1 MNELILII
9 QGAWRSLVKFIDVS
23 HIERHSAR
31 SVPLHQTVC
40 RAYRRWGKWLILA
53 ALSMLLLISAAPSH
67 AQSSTESYTSKAPII
82 VDGQEVFQ
90 IRSFGRL
97 TAKERADIINQ
108 ALQQE
113 VESTEPIELQVVPE
127 KRIAIIRSQAT
138 RTDLVTVTQDDLAG
152 NSNPYG
158 QALTWRRQLEAAL
171 QQAQFERSIGYIR
184 QAIGLSLA
192 AIIGAIAI
200 HLGLRTLGRVV
211 IRRLSPWLNHPTS
224 PLHPWEQS
232 AKLLIKLAIL
242 GIQAGLWGA
251 VAFYITDLFPH
262 IRGWRNQLFSSL
274 NAQVITLGSRNYSA
288 LSLLLMLASVVGL
301 WFAVSGITRLVK
313 LYVLRGTGV
322 ERRVQ
327 DVISILTQY
336 VLTFLGL
343 IVLFQLWGIDV
354 SSLAILASV
363 LGVGIGFGVQ
373 NITNNLIS
381 GLIIT
386 LERPIQIGDFVQ
398 VGELVGVVE
407 HIGARSTH
415 VCTLDQVTI
424 LVPNSRFLENEVVN
438 WSHGNPVSRLHIPVG
453 VAYGSD
459 VETVQRALLEAA
471 KNHPEVLIKPP
482 PEVWFQGFGDSSLDF
497 DLLVWTG
504 EPKKQFKVKSDLYY
518 CIEASLRHYKIEIPF
533 PQRDLHVRSP
543 HLEQFI
549 SAMGDYTAI
558 RSQLSLPNGSSS
570 SMNHTNLPAGV
581 FASESS
587 LATVP
592 RLKEEI
598 DSTNLEAIATELR
611 KPDGLNIQDRR
622 YRGNLYPACFT
633 GSDLVEWLV
642 QNRHVSRDDAILIGQ
657 RLVDHRII
665 HHVLDDAPFQDGYV
679 FYRFYHDDA

>member
-1 MNELILII
+1 MNELIFII
-9 QGAWRSLVKFIDVS
+9 QGAWRSLVTVIDS
-23 HIERHSAR
+23 GHGDRHSALATR
-31 SVPLHQTVC
+31 LRHTACHAS
-40 RAYRRWGKWLILA
+40 RRWGRWLILA
-53 ALSMLLLISAAPSH
+53 ALSTLLVISAAPSH
-67 AQSSTESYTSKAPII
+67 AQSSTESYTSKASVI

-90 IRSFGRL
+90 IGGFGRL
-97 TAKERADIINQ
+97 TARERADIVNQ

-113 VESTEPIELQVVPE
+113 VESTEPVELRVVPE
-127 KRIAIIRSQAT
+127 KQIAIIRSQAT
-138 RTDLVTVTQDDLAG
+138 HTDLVTVTQDDLAS

-158 QALTWRRQLEAAL
+158 QALMWRRQLEAAL
-171 QQAQFERSIGYIR
+171 QQAQFERSLVYIR

-200 HLGLRTLGRVV
+200 HLGLRTFGRVV
-211 IRRLSPWLNHPTS
+211 IRRLSPWLSHPTS

-251 VAFYITDLFPH
+251 IAFYITDLFPH

-274 NAQVITLGSRNYSA
+274 NAQVITLGSRSYSA
-288 LSLLLMLASVVGL
+288 LSLLLMLASLVGL
-301 WFAVSGITRLVK
+301 WFAVSGVTRLVK

-543 HLEQFI
+543 HLEQFV

-558 RSQLSLPNGSSS
+558 RSQSSLPNGASPRI
-570 SMNHTNLPAGV
+570 NPANLSAGALV
-581 FASESS
+581 PESS

-592 RLKEEI
+592 RIYDGAE
-598 DSTNLEAIATELR
+598 STDLEAIATDLR
-611 KPDGLNIQDRR
+611 KPDGLDIQDRR

-633 GSDLVEWLV
+633 GADLVEWLV
-642 QNRHVSRDDAILIGQ
+642 QNRHVSRDEAIVIGQ
-657 RLVDHRII
+657 RLVDHHII

-679 FYRFYHDDA
+679 FYRFYHDDV